1 MTNITFCRI
10 CASILFLFPTLTV
23 TLFSVLFATI
33 IPAFN
38 FVVKILETR
47 ESDAHN

>member
-1 MTNITFCRI
+1 MTNIFTEYARLNFIFIRNF
-10 CASILFLFPTLTV
+10 SV

-47 ESDAHN
+47 ESGAHN